1 MDFEATIRDAQKNGL
16 TTDDIAK
23 MFSKALN
30 AVRFEDQEKKA
41 MKNARTELI
50 KHMKDQFE
58 TVVSKGRLDCADA
71 AALYAI
77 TMAEK
82 YPDWTAENIEEYFR
96 TIKLNAET
104 IATMIGKKPDELIQI
119 LLDKADKLFDAVPK
133 TNKSKNKSDN
143 EKIADFLRE
152 IGL

>member
-1 MDFEATIRDAQKNGL
+1 MIRDAQKNGL
-16 TTDDIAK
+16 TIDDIAK
-23 MFSKALN
+23 MFSKTLN

-58 TVVSKGRLDCADA
+58 TAVSKGHLDCADA
-71 AALYAI
+71 AVLYTI

-82 YPDWTAENIEEYFR
+82 HPEWTAENIEDYFQI
-96 TIKLNAET
+96 IKLNAET
-104 IATMIGKKPDELIQI
+104 AATMIGKEPDELLQM
-119 LLDKADKLFDAVPK
+119 LLDKADKLFDTIPK
-133 TNKSKNKSDN
+133 KNKSKAKSDN